1 MFIYIKMQPND
12 LRLCGTYFSFFEKNE
27 KLSQYRNFASQY
39 PSLFIDREIASNF
52 PINKNWNYK
61 FIVVPYILY
70 YYNNLLVIICMLQE
84 RNCTVNSRMFLR
96 GAEMYVTWEGWTANG

>member
-52 PINKNWNYK
+52 PINKN
-61 FIVVPYILY
+61 
-70 YYNNLLVIICMLQE
+70 
-84 RNCTVNSRMFLR
+84 
-96 GAEMYVTWEGWTANG
+96 